1 MRNSVHSTVPPT
13 GNLAI
18 FAGQVSNGIE
28 PVFMKEYT
36 RWMIVNEDERRV
48 LTELHD
54 LEIMDNN
61 QNSMTNSPPNPQ
73 LG

>member
-36 RWMIVNEDERRV
+36 RWVM
-48 LTELHD
+48 LTDAEK
-54 LEIMDNN
+54 
-61 QNSMTNSPPNPQ
+61 
-73 LG
+73 